1 MSWVG
6 RGAAILSV
14 RRNWRRPFLL
24 TFCTAEREGRRTV
37 MRRDRGERAC
47 VNSEAAA
54 RGWRPGPAFGLI
66 LGHFAIFG
74 VVAGVRGVVWAELV
88 DALRIGTGAFGSA
101 QLAASFVS
109 VAVVTVYARLAAR
122 INPRSI
128 AGGGLVLMTIAMLWL
143 AWAGSFAMVVVALAV
158 FGASTGLLDGAM
170 IQGSVDWERAAKRA
184 RMNVM
189 HAGFSV
195 GAVGGAI
202 AAGLGLA
209 LGADYPTLLIGAAVL
224 VVVVLIATALIAY
237 PPSGP
242 VSSGSGG
249 SWRPVLAAPGIG
261 ALIGIVVWSIVVES
275 IVFVWAVIYL
285 RDDLGASAAAG
296 GASFALFNA
305 TMFAGRMLNSL
316 LVLRL
321 GERASLLVSGA
332 GIALSGLLLVASH
345 SVPLAMLAL
354 ALAGLGVAG
363 IFPTVMSAAAGRL
376 PDYSRELTTVV
387 MTVTYIAFMITP
399 PAIGWLAELSSLR
412 TALLLLPASG
422 LIIVWLA
429 AQRLGRLASTD

>member
-1 MSWVG
+1 MNS
-6 RGAAILSV
+6 
-14 RRNWRRPFLL
+14 
-24 TFCTAEREGRRTV
+24 
-37 MRRDRGERAC
+37 DR
-47 VNSEAAA
+47 AA
-54 RGWRPGPAFGLI
+54 RAWRPGPAFGLI
-66 LGHFAIFG
+66 LGHFAMFG

-88 DALRIGTGAFGSA
+88 DALRIGSGAFGSA
-101 QLAASFVS
+101 QLVASFVS
-109 VAVVTVYARLAAR
+109 VAVVTVYARVAAR
-122 INPRSI
+122 IGPRSI
-128 AGGGLVLMTIAMLWL
+128 AGVGLMLMVIALLWL
-143 AWAGSFAMVVVALAV
+143 AWAGSLAMLVVALAV
-158 FGASTGLLDGAM
+158 FGASTGMLDGAM

-195 GAVGGAI
+195 GAVVGAI

-209 LGADYPTLLIGAAVL
+209 AGADYPTLLIFAAAL
-224 VVVVLIATALIAY
+224 VAVTLAATAIIAY

-242 VSSGSGG
+242 APSGSSG

-261 ALIGIVVWSIVVES
+261 ALIGIVVWSVVVES
-275 IVFVWAVIYL
+275 VAFVWAVIYL

-316 LVLRL
+316 LVVRL
-321 GERASLLVSGA
+321 GARSSLLVSGA
-332 GIALSGLLLVASH
+332 GIAVGGLLLVASS

-363 IFPTVMSAAAGRL
+363 IFPTVMSESASRL
-376 PDYSRELTTVV
+376 PDHSRELTAVI

-399 PAIGWLAELSSLR
+399 PAIGWIAELSSLR
-412 TALLLLPASG
+412 TAMLLLPTSG
-422 LIIVWLA
+422 LVIIALA
-429 AQRLGRLASTD
+429 VRGLSGATNTITPSTRS